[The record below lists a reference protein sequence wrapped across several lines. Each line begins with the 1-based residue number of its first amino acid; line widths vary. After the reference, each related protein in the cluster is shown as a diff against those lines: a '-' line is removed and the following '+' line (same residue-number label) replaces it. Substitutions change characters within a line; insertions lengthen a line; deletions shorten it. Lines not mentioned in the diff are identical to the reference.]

1 MVKESERVKL
11 VILVILTSIIT
22 SMVTTKIIAIKYM
35 NIIDGYAKSR
45 MDEIKELVSNAT
57 SHKW

>member
-1 MVKESERVKL
+1 MKL

-22 SMVTTKIIAIKYM
+22 TMVTTKIISIKYM

-57 SHKW
+57 SHK

>member
-1 MVKESERVKL
+1 MEL
-11 VILVILTSIIT
+11 VILVILTSFIT

-57 SHKW
+57 SHK